1 MSHTNIIS
9 VSDFKAHCLDYLT
22 KMSSNN
28 SDIIITKRGKPFA
41 RVEPIKEKKSGF
53 IYGKMEGRLSVKGDI
68 FEPIDVDWE
77 ENL

>member
-1 MSHTNIIS
+1 MSQTNIIS

-22 KMSSNN
+22 QMNNNN

-41 RVEPIKEKKSGF
+41 KVEPIIEKKTGF
-53 IYGKMEGRLSVKGDI
+53 FYGKMKNKITLKGDI
-68 FEPIDVDWE
+68 IEPIDVDWE